1 MDVND
6 HPIPPMNRFARVPP
20 SGGSGGTD
28 VEPRPPEGGT
38 LAGFKGSKRE
48 DSFGG
53 ILSRNDEADSPLAPG
68 WSRRGFLKSMGLLP
82 AAWSA
87 ARLAGPASAAPPE
100 PGTLPQIPFGKHSM
114 SRLVCGAN
122 PFNAGSHLSVFV
134 NHEMRQYYTP
144 EQILKTLRRCQEA
157 GINFWQSGGG
167 DASLLHVLRL

>member
-1 MDVND
+1 M
-6 HPIPPMNRFARVPP
+6 A
-20 SGGSGGTD
+20 
-28 VEPRPPEGGT
+28 
-38 LAGFKGSKRE
+38 
-48 DSFGG
+48 
-53 ILSRNDEADSPLAPG
+53 RNDNSIISQDNDPDSPLAPG
-68 WSRRGFLKSMGLLP
+68 CTRRGFLKSMGLLP

-87 ARLAGPASAAPPE
+87 ARLAGPASAASPE

-167 DASLLHVLRL
+167 NASLLHMLRL